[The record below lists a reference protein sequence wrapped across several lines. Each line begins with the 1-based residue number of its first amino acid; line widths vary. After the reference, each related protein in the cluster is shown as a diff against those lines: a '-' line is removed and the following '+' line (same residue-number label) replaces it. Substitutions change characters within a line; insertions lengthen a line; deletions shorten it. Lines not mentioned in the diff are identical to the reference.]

1 MELIDNEE
9 TLKRVTFILQMIK
22 VALNSKMYQIKK
34 INAYEINEETDL
46 TLLVNLKK
54 RTTKRK
60 NQ

>member
-34 INAYEINEETDL
+34 INVYHF
-46 TLLVNLKK
+46 
-54 RTTKRK
+54 
-60 NQ
+60 